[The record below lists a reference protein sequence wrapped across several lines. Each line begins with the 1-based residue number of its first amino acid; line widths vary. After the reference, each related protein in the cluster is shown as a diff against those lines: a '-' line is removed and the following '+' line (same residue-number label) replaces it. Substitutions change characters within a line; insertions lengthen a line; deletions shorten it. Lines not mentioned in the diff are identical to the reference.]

1 MTYNE
6 IISAL
11 LIEKR
16 QQKTKL
22 AKHLGVARTTL
33 DDYLNGITQMP
44 ADKLLACAEFFQVPV
59 GYLFG
64 EDTIKDNTLS
74 VIIKK
79 QQADINKLSKKID
92 LIAKSLQIDN
102 SIL

>member
-11 LIEKR
+11 LVEKR

-22 AKHLGVARTTL
+22 ALHLGVARTTL
-33 DDYLNGITQMP
+33 DDYLNGTTQMT
-44 ADKLLACAEFFQVPV
+44 ADKLSACAEFFQVPV

-64 EDTIKDNTLS
+64 EQTIKDNTLY
-74 VIIKK
+74 ILKK
-79 QQADINKLSKKID
+79 QQADLNKLSKKID
-92 LIAKSLQIDN
+92 LIANSLQIN
-102 SIL
+102 INKL